1 MKPFHQTPRQLFN
14 SLLIFRPKENI
25 ASRHSKSKDTVTR
38 LIDLKDVEKCF
49 ESFKFPTERE
59 KLWNVLDD
67 GLQRYLKVLRER
79 EALENDCEFLR
90 KQNLELNHLLQKFV
104 PESFN

>member
-1 MKPFHQTPRQLFN
+1 M
-14 SLLIFRPKENI
+14 
-25 ASRHSKSKDTVTR
+25 SKSKDTITR
-38 LIDLKDVEKCF
+38 LIDPKDVERCF
-49 ESFKFPTERE
+49 ESFKFSSERE

-79 EALENDCEFLR
+79 ETLEGECEFLR
-90 KQNLELNHLLQKFV
+90 KQNHELTHLLQKFV

>member
-1 MKPFHQTPRQLFN
+1 M
-14 SLLIFRPKENI
+14 
-25 ASRHSKSKDTVTR
+25 SKSKDTVTR
-38 LIDLKDVEKCF
+38 LMDPKDVDKCF
-49 ESFKFPTERE
+49 ESFNFPTERE

-79 EALENDCEFLR
+79 ESLEADCEFLR
-90 KQNLELNHLLQKFV
+90 KQNQELNHLLQKFV

>member
-1 MKPFHQTPRQLFN
+1 M
-14 SLLIFRPKENI
+14 
-25 ASRHSKSKDTVTR
+25 SKSKDTITR
-38 LIDLKDVEKCF
+38 LMDPKDVERCF
-49 ESFKFPTERE
+49 ESFNFPPERE

-79 EALENDCEFLR
+79 ETLEGECEFLR
-90 KQNLELNHLLQKFV
+90 KQNQELNHLLQKFV

>member
-1 MKPFHQTPRQLFN
+1 M
-14 SLLIFRPKENI
+14 
-25 ASRHSKSKDTVTR
+25 SKSKDTITR
-38 LIDLKDVEKCF
+38 LMGSKDVEQCF
-49 ESFKFPTERE
+49 DSFNFPFERE

-79 EALENDCEFLR
+79 ETLETECDFLR

-104 PESFN
+104 PDSFN

>member
-1 MKPFHQTPRQLFN
+1 M
-14 SLLIFRPKENI
+14 
-25 ASRHSKSKDTVTR
+25 SKSKDTITR
-38 LIDLKDVEKCF
+38 LIDQKDVQKCKHQFQSRHFQFKPLKNLIQGF
-49 ESFKFPTERE
+49 ESFIFPPERE

-79 EALENDCEFLR
+79 EQLENDCEFLR
-90 KQNLELNHLLQKFV
+90 KQNQELNHMLQKFV

>member
-1 MKPFHQTPRQLFN
+1 MN
-14 SLLIFRPKENI
+14 
-25 ASRHSKSKDTVTR
+25 SKDV
-38 LIDLKDVEKCF
+38 DKCF
-49 ESFKFPTERE
+49 SSFNFPPERE

-79 EALENDCEFLR
+79 ETLDNECDFLR
-90 KQNLELNHLLQKFV
+90 KQNQELSHLLQKFV

>member
-1 MKPFHQTPRQLFN
+1 M
-14 SLLIFRPKENI
+14 
-25 ASRHSKSKDTVTR
+25 SKSKDTITR
-38 LIDLKDVEKCF
+38 LLCSKDVEQCF
-49 ESFKFPTERE
+49 DSFIFPTERE

-79 EALENDCEFLR
+79 ETLESECEFLR

-104 PESFN
+104 PDSFT